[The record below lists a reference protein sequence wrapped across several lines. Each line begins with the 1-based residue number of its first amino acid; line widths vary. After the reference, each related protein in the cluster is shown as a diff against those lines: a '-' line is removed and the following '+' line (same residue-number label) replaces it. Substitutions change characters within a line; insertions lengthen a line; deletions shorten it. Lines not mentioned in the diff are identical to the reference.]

1 MRQKSAWALG
11 RLEVAAGR
19 ESVAA
24 LVKLLEDPDP
34 VMRRTSAGA
43 LGDIGR
49 PTAQPA
55 VDMLLKAFRGDSDPS
70 VKRAVLA
77 ALVNVVGPETKK
89 AAAELTT
96 ALKQMRENKDVDI
109 VELRDV
115 AFALANIGG
124 RDALPAVPVLTEGLS
139 DADPAQRQQSSAAL
153 GNIGESA
160 ADAVPKLAEVLNNDK
175 DADVRRNAALALG
188 RIGPKAMSAVPNLIK
203 ALDPSEPDEVRRYAV
218 EAIAYVGQDAAERAC
233 KDLIRIIKEDK
244 AWRVRQAPYGA
255 ERCSGS

>member
-1 MRQKSAWALG
+1 
-11 RLEVAAGR
+11 
-19 ESVAA
+19 
-24 LVKLLEDPDP
+24 
-34 VMRRTSAGA
+34 MRRTSAGA

-96 ALKQMRENKDVDI
+96 ALKQMRENKEVVI

-139 DADPAQRQQSSAAL
+139 DADPAQRQQSSELPWRVLANTPRTPFPSLAKFSTTTRTRM
-153 GNIGESA
+153 SA
-160 ADAVPKLAEVLNNDK
+160 ATPLWPWVA
-175 DADVRRNAALALG
+175 
-188 RIGPKAMSAVPNLIK
+188 SARK
-203 ALDPSEPDEVRRYAV
+203 PSRPFP
-218 EAIAYVGQDAAERAC
+218 I
-233 KDLIRIIKEDK
+233 
-244 AWRVRQAPYGA
+244 
-255 ERCSGS
+255 